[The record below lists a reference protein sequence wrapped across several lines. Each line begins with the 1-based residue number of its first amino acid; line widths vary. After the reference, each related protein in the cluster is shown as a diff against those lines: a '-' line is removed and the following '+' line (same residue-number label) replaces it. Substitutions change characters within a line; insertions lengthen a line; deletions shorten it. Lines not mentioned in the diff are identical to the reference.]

1 MGDEKVV
8 CIVGVAG
15 FIGSH
20 LLEKII
26 RERSWNVIGID
37 MVPPTKIQQLV
48 SVAQTRRLNLR
59 AAARRC
65 YGPNSSA
72 SPPASLSQLDRSVR
86 SGPHFDSRTPA
97 SLTARS

>member
-1 MGDEKVV
+1 MAAAAEKTV

-37 MVPPTKIQQLV
+37 MVAPNKIQQLLGAEV
-48 SVAQTRRLNLR
+48 
-59 AAARRC
+59 
-65 YGPNSSA
+65 
-72 SPPASLSQLDRSVR
+72 PA
-86 SGPHFDSRTPA
+86 PA
-97 SLTARS
+97 PWGEVYWWDEEE